1 MALAVI
7 LNDVLAFGIS
17 LNIAQRD
24 RVLRPLAVPR
34 MLKGMYQERSS
45 PKNLELRRAC
55 PESGHVPRILKGMSP
70 ERACLKNVKGHVP
83 RAVLSQE
90 LRMSPERACPKNVKG
105 HVTKAGTTQ

>member
-7 LNDVLAFGIS
+7 LNDVVLAFGIS

-45 PKNLELRRAC
+45 PK
-55 PESGHVPRILKGMSP
+55 VPRILMGMSQ
-70 ERACLKNVKGHVP
+70 ERACPKNVKGHVP

-105 HVTKAGTTQ
+105 HVTKAGMTQ